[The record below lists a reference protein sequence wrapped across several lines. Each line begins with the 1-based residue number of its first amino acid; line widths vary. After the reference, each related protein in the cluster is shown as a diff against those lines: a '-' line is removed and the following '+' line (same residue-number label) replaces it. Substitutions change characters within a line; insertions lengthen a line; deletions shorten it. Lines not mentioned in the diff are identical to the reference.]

1 MKNKNIIFLR
11 IPKTAGT
18 TIQTGFRNIAD
29 NHKKVV
35 FSKAAVPGLVDRFS
49 LDYFKNLDLNENINI
64 LKGHFVFS
72 NICKNFLLFS
82 MVREIVDLFISNLYF
97 FYLEEYSRQN
107 LNSENIINIKK
118 KINFDLTLSNND
130 LKIIPELLK
139 NNFINSNI
147 ITKTLAGIPFEK
159 YFFVE
164 EDYKLIEEDFFL
176 AKENLKYFTY
186 IGNTTNVQ
194 KFLNFFLQY
203 VPVNSFEV
211 NDKRFFKKDQKLI
224 NSIKFNLGT
233 LIKEYNYYDTE
244 MLKIIKNK
252 YQ

>member
-1 MKNKNIIFLR
+1 MKNKNIIFLH

-18 TIQTGFRNIAD
+18 TIQTGLRNIAD

-35 FSKAAVPGLVDRFS
+35 FSKAAVPGLVDHFS
-49 LDYFKNLDLNENINI
+49 LDHFKNLDLNENINI

-72 NICKNFLLFS
+72 DICKNFELFS

-97 FYLEEYSRQN
+97 FYIEEYLRRN
-107 LNSENIINIKK
+107 LNSDNITNIKK
-118 KINFDLTLSNND
+118 KINIDLTLSNSD
-130 LKIIPELLK
+130 LKIISKLLK
-139 NNFINSNI
+139 YNFVNSNI

-159 YFFVE
+159 HFFVE

-194 KFLNFFLQY
+194 KFLNFLLQY
-203 VPVNSFEV
+203 VPVKSFEISH
-211 NDKRFFKKDQKLI
+211 KRFFKKDQKLI
-224 NSIKFNLGT
+224 NDIKYNLADQ
-233 LIKEYNYYDTE
+233 IKEYNYFDTE